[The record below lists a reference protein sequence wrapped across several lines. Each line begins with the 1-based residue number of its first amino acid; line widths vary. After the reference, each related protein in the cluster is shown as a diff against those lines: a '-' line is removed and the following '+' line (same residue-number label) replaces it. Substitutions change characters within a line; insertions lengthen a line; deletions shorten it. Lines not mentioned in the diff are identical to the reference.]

1 MKNLGKLFFLII
13 FSVLLF
19 CSQTRASLATQNLTS
34 AIDNMTKTGD
44 SAGYMTEDANVITII
59 SAVVSTVISLL
70 GVVFIGLMIYGGFIW
85 MTARGN
91 EERVTKAKDLMT
103 AAVIGLIIVMMAYA
117 ISYFIINSITENT
130 LKSSTPQ
137 S

>member
-1 MKNLGKLFFLII
+1 MKNLGKPFFLII

-19 CSQTRASLATQNLTS
+19 CSQVSVSLAAQNLTS
-34 AIDNMTKTGD
+34 AIDNMNKTGNA
-44 SAGYMTEDANVITII
+44 AGYMTEDANAITII

-117 ISYFIINSITENT
+117 ISYFVISSITENT
-130 LKSSTPQ
+130 LKSATP
-137 S
+137 